1 MSHHKALS
9 QWEQTVSTR
18 LPHLSRPQAQVLA
31 FWSYGMVLA
40 QSCGIT
46 TVAALLADLTK
57 TSLSTMRQRLR
68 EWCYDALRSL
78 HGALHQCALSRLCH
92 SGSLEADARWRERLM
107 GALLEDLVQLSERQR
122 AQRVDR
128 DCAGRPWVVCALALP
143 PHCDAGLASVLAHQS
158 GRQGASGRGGEI

>member
-1 MSHHKALS
+1 MSHHKVLS

-46 TVAALLADLTK
+46 TVAALLAALTK
-57 TSLSTMRQRLR
+57 TSLSTRRHR
-68 EWCYDALRSL
+68 P
-78 HGALHQCALSRLCH
+78 RLCH